1 MAAAYAAFANGGTY
15 YKPMYIHKVVF
26 SDGRKKEFSNVGTRA
41 MKETTA
47 YMMTDMMKTVLSYG
61 TGRNAYLAWLLRLV
75 KQEPLT
81 IQTRKLKTTSRPLN
95 L

>member
-26 SDGRKKEFSNVGTRA
+26 SDGIMELDEMPILLGS
-41 MKETTA
+41 
-47 YMMTDMMKTVLSYG
+47 
-61 TGRNAYLAWLLRLV
+61 LRLV